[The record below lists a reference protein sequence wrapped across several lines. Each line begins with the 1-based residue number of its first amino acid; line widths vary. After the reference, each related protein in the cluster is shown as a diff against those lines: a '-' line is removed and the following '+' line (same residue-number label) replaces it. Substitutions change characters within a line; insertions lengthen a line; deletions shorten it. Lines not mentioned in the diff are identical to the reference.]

1 MARPAL
7 HVKGYDPETIKRMF
21 RKDER
26 FTIGICLYAVFQVA
40 KGQPSRKVEDQC
52 KRYSACETVS

>member
-1 MARPAL
+1 L